1 MNERRLELARRRGM
15 LQAHIAEQRREIGR
29 HMAPIESLLARG
41 DQARA
46 GIDWLKQ
53 HPKAVGVAVTALFV
67 LRPRRTWRLARRGIV
82 LWQGWKT
89 LQNSLSG
96 HLGL

>member
-15 LQAHIAEQRREIGR
+15 LQARIADQRREMAR
-29 HMAPIESLLARG
+29 HMAPIETLLARG

-46 GIDWLKQ
+46 GVDWLKQ
-53 HPKAVGVAVTALFV
+53 HPKVVGGAVAALFV

-89 LQNSLSG
+89 LRTSLSG